1 MDINT
6 GQIIDSLQKQL
17 ENHNV
22 DFDVSEVGEVTM
34 VGDGVARVQ
43 GLENVLS
50 SEMVELPNGVFGM
63 AMNLEEENVGI
74 VLFGD
79 SRLVKEGDIVK
90 RTGKVLEVG
99 VGKEFLGRV
108 VNPLGQPLDG
118 KGEIKFKESKP
129 VERKATG
136 VLERSPVNQPLQT
149 GIKAID
155 AMIPVGRGQRELI
168 IGDRQTGKQLLQ

>member
-6 GQIIDSLQKQL
+6 GQIIESLQKQL
-17 ENHNV
+17 DNHNV
-22 DFDVSEVGEVTM
+22 DFDVSEVGEVIM

-79 SRLVKEGDIVK
+79 SKLVKEGDSVSTEEELVI
-90 RTGKVLEVG
+90 
-99 VGKEFLGRV
+99 
-108 VNPLGQPLDG
+108 
-118 KGEIKFKESKP
+118 FK
-129 VERKATG
+129 
-136 VLERSPVNQPLQT
+136 N
-149 GIKAID
+149 
-155 AMIPVGRGQRELI
+155 
-168 IGDRQTGKQLLQ
+168 

>member
-17 ENHNV
+17 ENHKV
-22 DFDVSEVGEVTM
+22 DFDVSEVGEVIM

-63 AMNLEEENVGI
+63 AMNLEEDNVGI

-79 SRLVKEGDIVK
+79 SKLVKEGDIVK
-90 RTGKVLEVG
+90 RTGK
-99 VGKEFLGRV
+99 
-108 VNPLGQPLDG
+108 DW
-118 KGEIKFKESKP
+118 KGF
-129 VERKATG
+129 
-136 VLERSPVNQPLQT
+136 RSWC
-149 GIKAID
+149 
-155 AMIPVGRGQRELI
+155 R
-168 IGDRQTGKQLLQ
+168 

>member
-17 ENHNV
+17 DNHNV
-22 DFDVSEVGEVTM
+22 DFDVSEVGEVIM

-79 SRLVKEGDIVK
+79 SKLVKEGDIVK
-90 RTGKVLEVG
+90 RTYKVFDTFLCFIKSKLELPHSDN
-99 VGKEFLGRV
+99 KSF
-108 VNPLGQPLDG
+108 
-118 KGEIKFKESKP
+118 IS
-129 VERKATG
+129 
-136 VLERSPVNQPLQT
+136 
-149 GIKAID
+149 ID
-155 AMIPVGRGQRELI
+155 IFFE
-168 IGDRQTGKQLLQ
+168 